1 MSSRKLTDAEFA
13 LIQRIISVRRNE
25 AERLQVGVDVTELD
39 REGSI
44 KFVQDRGLK
53 EIEQR
58 KFPVEAQAQD
68 EDGMW
73 IHALLFLADN
83 RIDELEIYKD
93 DGSMI
98 RKMPGLEQ
106 WQILDLD
113 Q

>member
-1 MSSRKLTDAEFA
+1 MSSRKPTNAELA
-13 LIQRIISVRRNE
+13 LIQRILSVRRNE
-25 AERLQVGVDVTELD
+25 AERLHVGVDVTELD

-44 KFVQDRGLK
+44 KFVHDCSLK

-68 EDGMW
+68 EDGIW

-93 DGSMI
+93 DGSAI
-98 RKMPGLEQ
+98 RNMPRPEQ
-106 WQILDLD
+106 WEILDLD